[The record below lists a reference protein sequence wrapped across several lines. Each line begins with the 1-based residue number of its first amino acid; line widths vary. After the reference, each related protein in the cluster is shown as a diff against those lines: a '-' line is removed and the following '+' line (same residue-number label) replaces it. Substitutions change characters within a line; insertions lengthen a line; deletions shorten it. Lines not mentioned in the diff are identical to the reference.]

1 MAMNRREWLKC
12 MSVLAAGAVTAP
24 SLLAVFDAHA
34 AAQTPGEEPPFFSP
48 TQTDLVSAVVD
59 IIIPRTDTPGALD
72 AGVPRFIDQMFKD
85 VYAKDDQQRYLKSL
99 AAFEHANPKP
109 FLQRDAA
116 QRKALVS
123 KLHSKAL
130 ADKKIADSASPANFV
145 LMTKK
150 LTMMG
155 FFLSQ
160 PGCTQVLQYIAV
172 PGAYHADIPLSQAGN
187 GRAWA
192 VETTLTL

>member
-1 MAMNRREWLKC
+1 MNRREWLKC

-34 AAQTPGEEPPFFSP
+34 AAQTAGEGPSFFSP
-48 TQTDLVSAVVD
+48 PQNDLVSAVVD

-85 VYAKDDQQRYLKSL
+85 VYAKEEQQRYLQSL
-99 AAFEHANPKP
+99 TAFEQASPKP
-109 FLQRDAA
+109 FLQLDAV
-116 QRKALVS
+116 QRKTLVS
-123 KLHSKAL
+123 KLHGKAL
-130 ADKKIADSASPANFV
+130 ADPKVADSASAANFV

-160 PGCTQVLQYIAV
+160 PGCTQVLQYVPV
-172 PGAYHADIPLSQAGN
+172 PGAYQADIPLSQAGN

-192 VETTLTL
+192 VETTLTI